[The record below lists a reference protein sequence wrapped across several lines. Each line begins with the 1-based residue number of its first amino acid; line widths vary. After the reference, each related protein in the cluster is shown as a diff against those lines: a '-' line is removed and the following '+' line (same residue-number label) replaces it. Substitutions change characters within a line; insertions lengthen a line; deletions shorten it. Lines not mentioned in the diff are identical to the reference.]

1 MKKIGHRLSY
11 AVVIVSGILLLSK
24 CQNEPAL
31 SENAS
36 FVASQASAALQNGS
50 LIEVLALADSL
61 DIVQPNQV
69 ESTILRGRVFF
80 DMGMLAQ
87 AESSFVSLI
96 DRAPNYPGLRHNLG
110 NVYYFKKE
118 YRRALEEYLVEPSL
132 PTDPRTWHAVSG
144 VYAELGQLD
153 SALVAIGNSLRIDS
167 GYSPALV
174 SSADYKSQRG
184 DYEQALLDMHVAK
197 ARGAFSSSFQLKLA
211 KLENLAGDPQKAAQI
226 LFELAQREP
235 WNYSAIFEL
244 AQAFRRLG
252 EEEKAKSLFLAADAA
267 RIDAQPV
274 ELLERVVASQPL
286 DFEKRVS
293 LADAFRDQTRF
304 EDAIPHYLA
313 AIRLRPNNVELQ
325 ANVATVFLQSGNEQ
339 EAIARFRSVLTTDP
353 NNVTSLLNLSIYFIG
368 KNELDKAK
376 QLLDRAERVAP
387 QHPSLDKIRARLQLQ

>member
-1 MKKIGHRLSY
+1 M
-11 AVVIVSGILLLSK
+11 
-24 CQNEPAL
+24 
-31 SENAS
+31 
-36 FVASQASAALQNGS
+36 
-50 LIEVLALADSL
+50 
-61 DIVQPNQV
+61 
-69 ESTILRGRVFF
+69 
-80 DMGMLAQ
+80 
-87 AESSFVSLI
+87 
-96 DRAPNYPGLRHNLG
+96 
-110 NVYYFKKE
+110 
-118 YRRALEEYLVEPSL
+118 
-132 PTDPRTWHAVSG
+132 
-144 VYAELGQLD
+144 
-153 SALVAIGNSLRIDS
+153 
-167 GYSPALV
+167 
-174 SSADYKSQRG
+174 
-184 DYEQALLDMHVAK
+184 
-197 ARGAFSSSFQLKLA
+197 
-211 KLENLAGDPQKAAQI
+211 
-226 LFELAQREP
+226 
-235 WNYSAIFEL
+235 